1 VKPNTLVRFDPKTE
15 KFQTWAIPSGGHVI
29 RNMMATREGNL
40 VLANSGIN
48 QVSLVEVRNP
58 SGTR

>member
-1 VKPNTLVRFDPKTE
+1 
-15 KFQTWAIPSGGHVI
+15 
-29 RNMMATREGNL
+29 MATREGNL